1 MKKLLLIDG
10 YSVLFRAYHGMPD
23 LIDKNGTHV
32 GAIYGFI
39 TMLVR
44 ILKNEKPDALIVAR
58 DSHGKTFRHEMYSD
72 YKATRKPMDE
82 ELREQLPLFTEILDD
97 MGIEHVEKEGYEGD
111 DILGTLA
118 RIGEEK
124 GFSVTIFSGD
134 RDILQLATDTTCIL
148 LPKTKAFGKVE
159 EEYFAKDV
167 VEAYG
172 VTPKEF
178 IDVKALWGDTS
189 DNIPGVSGIGEK
201 TSKEIIAK
209 YHSIE
214 NAHEHAE
221 EIKPPRAS
229 KNLIAEYDT
238 AVLSKRLA
246 TIVTDAPV
254 ELNEE
259 KAEYKN
265 IFTDKAR
272 EFFIEHDFRR
282 LLTYYSK
289 AGSNGDVQKNV
300 PSDSASANNSSESNN
315 GKLQNDFAKTKGG
328 AKSASNGGAQNTANT
343 GSNPDGDDDINGDKT
358 NVDESDFHTLE
369 SIEDFEKAVSKYLE
383 SDAETIGLSVISTE
397 KKLYGIS
404 ISDGKS
410 SYYFPLSED
419 GKGVGKEKTGQIS
432 LFDIPS
438 NEESEKDKVL
448 AVIQRIF
455 KSGKNIASDDLKR
468 DYHFIKPTDDYE
480 SADDVTVLAY
490 LLNPL
495 PKEYPLDSLTNE
507 YLNLIE
513 PSFEEIFGN
522 IRGVKEP
529 YLDIEKTARFAT
541 LKAYS
546 CAKLSHILY
555 ENVKRKGMEKLYKEI
570 ERPLI
575 FCLYEM
581 EKEGILCS
589 LSALK
594 EYDDKLS
601 KEIDILQDRIYKE
614 AEEEFNINSP
624 KQLGE
629 VLFEHMK
636 LPGGKK
642 TKTGYSTSA
651 DVLEKMRGESPIVDD
666 ILSYRQYTKLKST
679 YAEGLTKC
687 IEDDGRIHTTF
698 QQTVTAT
705 GRLSSIEPNLQ
716 NIPIRLPLGREIRKT
731 FYPKEGYIFVD
742 ADYSQIELRVLAHL
756 SQDENLINAYKTDA
770 DIHRATAALVF
781 HKDPADVTDLD
792 RRRAKAVNFGIVYG
806 ISSFGLG
813 ENLGISPKEAKQY
826 IDDYY
831 LAYPKLKIYLDGL
844 VQSAKEMGFA
854 LTLFGRR
861 RPIPELSSK
870 AFMVRQFGERVA
882 MNSPIQGTAA
892 DIMKLSMVKVMKKI
906 REEGLKS
913 KVLLQVHDELLIET
927 KLEEKDKIIEILN
940 SEMAHA
946 VELSVPLQ
954 ISVES
959 GNTWY
964 EAK

>member
-23 LIDKNGTHV
+23 LTDKNGTHV

-72 YKATRKPMDE
+72 YKGTRKPMDE

-124 GFSVTIFSGD
+124 GYAVTIFSGD
-134 RDILQLATDTTCIL
+134 RDILQLATDTTRIL

-167 VEAYG
+167 KEAYG

-246 TIVTDAPV
+246 TIVTDAPIT
-254 ELNEE
+254 LDEE

-282 LLTYYSK
+282 LLTYFSK
-289 AGSNGDVQKNV
+289 SSSENNVQNNAIAKNSDTDAHKN
-300 PSDSASANNSSESNN
+300 SDSAHSIN
-315 GKLQNDFAKTKGG
+315 GSG
-328 AKSASNGGAQNTANT
+328 AASFGSINVNGGNAAGENSGDRPSAQESDNDN
-343 GSNPDGDDDINGDKT
+343 IDKSS
-358 NVDESDFHTLE
+358 VDESDFQTLE
-369 SIEDFEKAVSKYLE
+369 SLDAFEKVASEYIE
-383 SDAETIGLSVISTE
+383 GDTQTIGISLISTG

-410 SYYFPLSED
+410 AYYFPVTEE
-419 GKGVGKEKTGQIS
+419 KGKEKTDQIS
-432 LFDIPS
+432 LFDMES
-438 NEESEKDKVL
+438 GEESEKDKALSV
-448 AVIQRIF
+448 VTKIF
-455 KSGKNIASDDLKR
+455 ESKKKIASDDLKR
-468 DYHFIKPTDDYE
+468 DYHFINPEADYE
-480 SADDVTVLAY
+480 NAEDVTVLAY

-495 PKEYPLDSLTNE
+495 PKEYPLDSLSNE
-507 YLNLIE
+507 YLNLIV

-522 IRGVKEP
+522 IRGIKEP
-529 YLDIEKTARFAT
+529 FLDIEKTSRFAT

-601 KEIDILQDRIYKE
+601 KEIDVLQDRIYKE
-614 AEEEFNINSP
+614 AGEEFNINSP

-651 DVLEKMRGESPIVDD
+651 DVLEKMRGENPIVDD

-705 GRLSSIEPNLQ
+705 GRLSSTEPNLQ
-716 NIPIRLPLGREIRKT
+716 NIPIRLPLGREIRKA

-756 SQDENLINAYKTDA
+756 SQDENLINAYKSDA

-781 HKDPADVTDLD
+781 HKDPKDVTDLD

-813 ENLGISPKEAKQY
+813 ENLGISSKEAKQY

-831 LAYPKLKIYLDGL
+831 LAYPKLKLYLDAL
-844 VQSAKEMGFA
+844 IKAAKDLGFA
-854 LTLFGRR
+854 ETLFHRR

-906 REEGLKS
+906 REEGLDS